1 MSLIVR
7 EDDVSE
13 HRNVEKGP
21 AFPVSYPK
29 GLTPASRFPNKSISN
44 REVSE
49 LVVSFKETLL
59 VINESPISTRFTRGL
74 KHVCSIRD
82 L

>member
-7 EDDVSE
+7 EDDVRE
-13 HRNVEKGP
+13 HQNIEKGL

-29 GLTPASRFPNKSISN
+29 CLTPASRFPHKSISN

-59 VINESPISTRFTRGL
+59 MN
-74 KHVCSIRD
+74 HQ
-82 L
+82 